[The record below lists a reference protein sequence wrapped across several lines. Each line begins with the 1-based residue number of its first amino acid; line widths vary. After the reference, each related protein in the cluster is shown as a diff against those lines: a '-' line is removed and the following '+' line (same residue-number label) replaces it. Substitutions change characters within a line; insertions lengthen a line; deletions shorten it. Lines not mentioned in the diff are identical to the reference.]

1 MQDRRQFEVREVAQ
15 LIGTNPRRVEG
26 WVEQGFLS
34 PLVRGR
40 GPGRRRVFDLANLFQ
55 AALLVE
61 LLSIFGERSRAV
73 GRIVGE
79 TGKPLKADAGW
90 LPERLA
96 ALSER
101 GPAEKADRADAVPR
115 YILLIELQQ
124 KGGLQ
129 VRLGFVQEIQDAAS
143 RALRDDGTVVLL
155 NVTTLLVKLGR
166 RLKAFRER

>member
-1 MQDRRQFEVREVAQ
+1 MQHRREFEVREVAQ

-34 PLVRGR
+34 PVVRGR

-73 GRIVGE
+73 GRIVAE
-79 TGKPLKADAGW
+79 SENALKGDARG

-101 GPAEKADRADAVPR
+101 SPAEKADKADAVPGH
-115 YILLIELQQ
+115 ILSIELQR
-124 KGGLQ
+124 KGGVQ
-129 VRLGFVQEIQDAAS
+129 VRLGFVTEIQDAAS
-143 RALRDDGTVVLL
+143 RALSDDGTVVLL

-166 RLKAFRER
+166 RLKAFRGR